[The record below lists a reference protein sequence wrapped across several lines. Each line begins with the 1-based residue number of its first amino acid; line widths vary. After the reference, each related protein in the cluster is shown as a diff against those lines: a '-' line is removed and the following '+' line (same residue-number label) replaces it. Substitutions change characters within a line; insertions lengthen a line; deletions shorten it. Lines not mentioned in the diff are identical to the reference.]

1 MHRPLHLVEHE
12 NRRPSMMM
20 DRLFVVWLQS
30 YFEDAKPLVFE
41 NDFVVLRS
49 RHHGIECRIPSRW
62 IQVRAVIGH
71 VAPPVERA

>member
-1 MHRPLHLVEHE
+1 
-12 NRRPSMMM
+12 
-20 DRLFVVWLQS
+20 
-30 YFEDAKPLVFE
+30 
-41 NDFVVLRS
+41 VVLRS

>member
-1 MHRPLHLVEHE
+1 
-12 NRRPSMMM
+12 MMM

-30 YFEDAKPLVFE
+30 YLEDAKTLVLE

-49 RHHGIECRIPSRW
+49 HNYGIECRIPSRW

-71 VAPPVERA
+71 VVPPLNGPIAQFNPRL